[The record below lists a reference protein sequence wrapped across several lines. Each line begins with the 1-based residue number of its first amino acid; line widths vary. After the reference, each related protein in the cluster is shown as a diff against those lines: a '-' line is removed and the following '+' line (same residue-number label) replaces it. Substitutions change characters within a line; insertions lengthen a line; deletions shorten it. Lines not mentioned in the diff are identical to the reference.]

1 MGSEMCIR
9 DSSSGDGLVPD
20 LNYNGTLFVGVVA
33 KDQDGASSEI
43 YQVELSVTAVNDLP
57 TIRDLAINPAVPTID
72 NDLSVSFMAE
82 DIDGDNV
89 TASIVWYKNGTV
101 ETSQTNATVPAS
113 ATLCDE
119 EWYAVVTPN
128 DGTGDGESYTSNSV
142 VICGANTAPV
152 WSWTEPVLLEE
163 DGLIELDLYSKM
175 LSLIHI

>member
-1 MGSEMCIR
+1 
-9 DSSSGDGLVPD
+9 
-20 LNYNGTLFVGVVA
+20 
-33 KDQDGASSEI
+33 
-43 YQVELSVTAVNDLP
+43 
-57 TIRDLAINPAVPTID
+57 
-72 NDLSVSFMAE
+72 MAE

-152 WSWTEPVLLEE
+152 WSWTEPVMLEE
-163 DGLIELDLYSKM
+163 DGSIELDLYSKM
-175 LSLIHI
+175 YDAEHAPSQIVYSVITNTGSDQVFATIAGQMITLTAIEQNFNGDAASDITVNAVSYTHLRAHET

>member
-1 MGSEMCIR
+1 M
-9 DSSSGDGLVPD
+9 
-20 LNYNGTLFVGVVA
+20 T
-33 KDQDGASSEI
+33 
-43 YQVELSVTAVNDLP
+43 
-57 TIRDLAINPAVPTID
+57 
-72 NDLSVSFMAE
+72 E

-152 WSWTEPVLLEE
+152 WAWTCLLYTSPSPR
-163 DGLIELDLYSKM
+163 DKRQSRM
-175 LSLIHI
+175 PSSA